1 MLLLIW
7 KSKMPRIIKM
17 FLKDEIKNRRLVLQN
32 MLRAYSEASII
43 KRDALVR
50 NKIHMH
56 LLYFNL

>member
-7 KSKMPRIIKM
+7 KSKTPKIIKM

-32 MLRAYSEASII
+32 MLRAYSEASVI

-50 NKIHMH
+50 NKIE
-56 LLYFNL
+56 